1 VTAAS
6 ENGHG
11 PPELLLVEDNLGD
24 VRLVERMLAKRWK
37 GNFALSHFERLSDAV
52 RHVARSRVDCVL
64 LDLSLPD
71 ADGLEAIAQTRR
83 VASEVPIVVL
93 SGLEEEDL
101 AVEAVRG
108 GADDYLVKG
117 SIDGDHLSR
126 SIRYAIERK
135 QIEIRLTRLR
145 ERIRQA
151 FGTYVDPEVVDHILS
166 EGPSLVPQE
175 VEVTMMFVDICAFTS
190 LAERSEPREVVSTL
204 NCLFALAVPIIAR
217 HGGHVD
223 KFVGDGLLA
232 VFGAP
237 RPLRD
242 HANRAVQA
250 ALEIDQTA
258 REQFKGD
265 LEIGIGID
273 SGTVVAGNVGGG
285 GRFDFTV
292 IGNAVNVAA
301 GVEAATRR
309 TDDTI
314 LITEHAKR
322 ALRSVEVAWEERP
335 SVPLKGKPEGVI
347 LYAPCALRQRV
358 RAPTE

>member
-1 VTAAS
+1 
-6 ENGHG
+6 
-11 PPELLLVEDNLGD
+11 
-24 VRLVERMLAKRWK
+24 
-37 GNFALSHFERLSDAV
+37 
-52 RHVARSRVDCVL
+52 
-64 LDLSLPD
+64 
-71 ADGLEAIAQTRR
+71 
-83 VASEVPIVVL
+83 
-93 SGLEEEDL
+93 
-101 AVEAVRG
+101 
-108 GADDYLVKG
+108 LVKG

-175 VEVTMMFVDICAFTS
+175 VEVTTMFVDICAFTS
-190 LAERSEPREVVSTL
+190 FAERFDPREVVSTL
-204 NCLFALAVPIIAR
+204 NCLFALAVPIITR

-237 RPLRD
+237 RSLRD
-242 HANRAVQA
+242 HANRAVRA
-250 ALEIDQTA
+250 ALEIDESA
-258 REQFKGD
+258 REHFKGD

-314 LITEHAKR
+314 LITEHAKL
-322 ALRSVEVAWEERP
+322 ALRQPEVAWEERP
-335 SVPLKGKPEGVI
+335 AVPLKGKPEGVV
-347 LYAPCALRQRV
+347 LYAPRALRQGIHSL
-358 RAPTE
+358 TE